1 MGKELQVG
9 DIVTLQFGK
18 LKSSNTFLI
27 KDIDNSEVLL
37 YHPLVPDVYVKEAL
51 SKLNLVS
58 ANLKDS
64 TERSLDFV
72 KQHTDSLDHNAVAD
86 LEAMCMYFVVKRKL
100 TPRQKR
106 NLSQMC
112 GKLAS
117 IIFNEDVKE
126 AIAFVKLNEGVLD
139 DFNTMWYRNFRG
151 LFSGKQSITSLKQR
165 DSIFNMTGFVLAE
178 LETPKIDK

>member
-1 MGKELQVG
+1 MDKELQIG

-27 KDIDNSEVLL
+27 KDLGDDEALL
-37 YHPLVPDVYVKEAL
+37 YHPLAPNVYIKEDVN
-51 SKLNLVS
+51 KLNLVS

-72 KQHTDSLDHNAVAD
+72 KQHIESLDHNSVAD
-86 LEAMCMYFVVKRKL
+86 LEAMCLYFVIKRKL

-117 IIFNEDVKE
+117 IIFNDDIKE
-126 AIAFVKLNEGVLD
+126 AITFIKTNEGVLD

-151 LFSGKQSITSLKQR
+151 LFSGKQPITSLKQR
-165 DSIFNMTGFVLAE
+165 DSIFNMAGFTLAE
-178 LETPKIDK
+178 LETPKINK